1 MKRNILEQIIRQ
13 VLNEA
18 SITIDIETLRP
29 EDEQKMTTVH
39 SLLKIKSKL
48 DATPD
53 RFSAADGFLIKIK
66 RMGGRA
72 TDDTTGEKSFE
83 ISDSDIMQNAMLK
96 LNTLSGQYSK
106 MNSSEY
112 VWLISHD
119 VNLRKKD
126 IEKAK
131 ASRIIAT
138 YIVQAF
144 YIKRSLISKPLS
156 TSTTGYIDT
165 LSKGALVFDLQ
176 KIDENQWIRT
186 SKIEPG
192 DVTQTSEYGIPMK
205 ELQYKQKS
213 ASQVPVL
220 FSYFAQNLYKIL
232 SPTET
237 ENLINS
243 LKSESIYGDYHQAFV
258 ESFQQEQKLPVTGN
272 WDADTLQRALQ
283 LEKPKYTFENTADL
297 KSRLMVIIDAKKEQ
311 EQRISSIK
319 VPTENFKFEVTTK
332 NAEFYKVQLAM
343 IEFCKNV
350 GDVPNWPTDTPNKN
364 VRNENF
370 KKAKQDL
377 SAIETALQDTAQQG
391 TYGKKTQAVVQ
402 LCKMIIMQMLPDE
415 KKVNLLNSTADVV
428 DQQFVN
434 AIITIKL

>member
-131 ASRIIAT
+131 DSRIIAT

-192 DVTQTSEYGIPMK
+192 DVTQTSEAGIPMK

-220 FSYFAQNLYKIL
+220 FRYFAQNLYKIL
-232 SPTET
+232 PPTEASDIVT
-237 ENLINS
+237 NLKGDS
-243 LKSESIYGDYHQAFV
+243 VYGDYHRAFV

-283 LEKPKYTFENTADL
+283 LNKDTYTFDNTVDL
-297 KSRLMVIIDAKKEQ
+297 KTRIDKAIAATRSIIDVGFITVPAGGFKYKVTDNDPEFAKVQ
-311 EQRISSIK
+311 SVMISWLQKNGIDKSAKHSTKFNEWQTALNKQTDGIFINRGDFGDGTQYFVELIKK
-319 VPTENFKFEVTTK
+319 VPALGLGNEYTIVNQNF
-332 NAEFYKVQLAM
+332 
-343 IEFCKNV
+343 I
-350 GDVPNWPTDTPNKN
+350 D
-364 VRNENF
+364 
-370 KKAKQDL
+370 
-377 SAIETALQDTAQQG
+377 AI
-391 TYGKKTQAVVQ
+391 K
-402 LCKMIIMQMLPDE
+402 
-415 KKVNLLNSTADVV
+415 
-428 DQQFVN
+428 
-434 AIITIKL
+434 